1 MNDSSMKLY
10 ILLPIMF
17 LAAVVHAAPTLSG
30 SFPAN
35 DAFTKGGTI
44 NFSVNASSATLD
56 SSNVVLFVISK
67 SAYDQGESW
76 DRYVMQCGNYTVSDW
91 KCNRTVSFAIAGSDT
106 PELFYFE
113 ANDTGGSNLGTAA
126 SPLRFTLDRSPPS
139 ISILAPQSNS
149 YVSSNVTVQISASD
163 TASGVNDSTLQFSL
177 DNATWNNFTGGKG
190 YWSSIAYA
198 DNTSI
203 RIYVRAKD
211 NVANGVETSINVST
225 DNEMPKILIIS
236 PANGSSI
243 AGSYTFQATV
253 NDTYSG
259 INTGSVSVRFANS
272 NFGMTCVGT
281 RNFNCSVA
289 IDTSVYADNTYN
301 VTFSVLDAANN
312 PNNATISMS
321 TKNSK
326 PTVNLLLQEGFLKG
340 TVAINVSIT
349 KPEGI
354 ISNVTLALENGNV
367 VPVGKMDCSSDFT
380 SCTYIMDTARFPDGA
395 KTLAAT
401 AGNSL
406 GYSLKSSVS
415 VNIDNTKPTI
425 TINTPQI
432 VKGAWD
438 ITATVTDENP
448 HEEKVAFKVGSYLQ
462 TMFCTTQAKSLDCK
476 SKYDSNLLSDG
487 PKVLEI
493 TASDKLG
500 NSFTASKNVSIDN
513 KPPEFRFI
521 KIDPIYSKGPKEI
534 EFTVGLEDAGSSVKV
549 AQATIKHPEF
559 SATLDMINASD
570 VWYGKATIVSY
581 GSHKVGI
588 KAEDQSGNSV
598 TYDEKGYFYIGPLSC
613 GDGICQ
619 TAENSCL
626 CADDCSGLACSGG
639 QVTECSTGIPVCA
652 PPPICGNDLCSSSES
667 CISCSTD
674 CGTCEAIASAEKM
687 IEDKKKS
694 GKNETLGTGS
704 GAQPG
709 AEAEARSLFAPI
721 IGFVKENPLVAI
733 TLVTVVVMLILLF
746 ALRKKRPQSTS
757 AGQSLYN

>member
-1 MNDSSMKLY
+1 MK
-10 ILLPIMF
+10 ISALL
-17 LAAVVHAAPTLSG
+17 LALALLTGIGYAAPTLFG
-30 SFPAN
+30 PLPAN
-35 DAFTKGGTI
+35 DAFIKGGSI
-44 NFSVNASSATLD
+44 NFSVNASSATLN
-56 SSNVVLFVISK
+56 SSNVVFFVISK
-67 SAYDQGESW
+67 SAYDQGENW

-91 KCNRTVSFAIAGSDT
+91 KCNRTVSFAVAGSDT

-113 ANDTGGSNLGTAA
+113 ANDTSGASLGTAA

-139 ISILAPQSNS
+139 VSILAPQNNS
-149 YVSSNVTVQISASD
+149 YVSGNVTVQISTGD

-177 DNATWNNFTGGKG
+177 DNATWNNFTGGSG
-190 YWSSIAYA
+190 YWNSVAYA
-198 DNTSI
+198 DNTSV

-211 NVANGVETSINVST
+211 NVANSVETSINVST

-236 PANGSSI
+236 PSNGSSI

-272 NFGMTCVGT
+272 NFGMACAGST
-281 RNFNCSVA
+281 NFNCSVS
-289 IDTSVYADNTYN
+289 IDTAVYADNTYN
-301 VTFSVLDAANN
+301 ATFAVSDATGNSRN
-312 PNNATISMS
+312 STIYFS

-326 PTVNLLLQEGFLKG
+326 PAVNLLLQEGFLKG

-354 ISNVTLALENGNV
+354 ISNVTLALENGNA

-380 SCTYIMDTARFPDGA
+380 SCTYLMDTTKFSDGA

-406 GYSLKSSVS
+406 GYSLKSSVK
-415 VNIDNTKPTI
+415 VNIDNTKPTV
-425 TINTPQI
+425 TIDTPQT

-438 ITATVTDENP
+438 IVATVTDENSDVD
-448 HEEKVAFKVGSYLQ
+448 KVTFKIGSYTQ
-462 TMFCTTQAKSLDCK
+462 TMFCTTGKTMSCK

-493 TASDKLG
+493 TASDRPG
-500 NSFTASKNVSIDN
+500 NSFTASKNISIDN

-521 KIDPIYSKGPKEI
+521 KIDPIYSRDPKEI
-534 EFTVGLEDAGSSVKV
+534 KFTVGMEDAGSSVKV
-549 AQATIKHPEF
+549 VQATIKHPEF
-559 SATLDMINASD
+559 SATLDMINVSA
-570 VWYGKATIVSY
+570 VWYGKAGIVSY

-588 KAEDQSGNSV
+588 KAEDQSGNSA

-619 TAENSCL
+619 AAENNCL
-626 CADDCSGLACSGG
+626 CADDCSGPTCSGN
-639 QVTECSTGIPVCA
+639 QVTECSSGLPVCA

-674 CGTCEAIASAEKM
+674 CGTCEAIAAAEKM
-687 IEDKKKS
+687 IDDKKKS

-704 GAQPG
+704 GTQPG

-721 IGFVKENPLVAI
+721 IGSIKENPLVAI
-733 TLVTVVVMLILLF
+733 TFVTVIVMLILLF
-746 ALRKKRPQSTS
+746 ALRKKKLQSQST
-757 AGQSLYN
+757 GPSL

>member
-1 MNDSSMKLY
+1 MK
-10 ILLPIMF
+10 ISALL
-17 LAAVVHAAPTLSG
+17 LAFALLTGIGYAAPTLFG
-30 SFPAN
+30 PFPAN
-35 DAFTKGGTI
+35 DAFIKGGTI
-44 NFSVNASSATLD
+44 NFSVNTSSATLN

-76 DRYVMQCGNYTVSDW
+76 DRYVMQCGNYTTSDW

-113 ANDTGGSNLGTAA
+113 ANDTSGSNLGTAA
-126 SPLRFTLDRSPPS
+126 SPLKFTLDRSPPS
-139 ISILAPQSNS
+139 ISILTPQNNI
-149 YVSSNVTVQISASD
+149 YVSGNVTVQVSAGD

-190 YWSSIAYA
+190 VWNSIAYV
-198 DNTSI
+198 DNTSV

-211 NVANGVETSINVST
+211 NVGNSMETSINVST

-243 AGSYTFQATV
+243 AGSYTFQSTV

-272 NFGMTCVGT
+272 NFGMTCVGSK
-281 RNFNCSVA
+281 NMNCSVA

-301 VTFSVLDAANN
+301 ATFNVLDAAGNS
-312 PNNATISMS
+312 NNATISMS

-340 TVAINVSIT
+340 TVTINVSIT

-354 ISNVTLALENGNV
+354 VTNVTLALENGNA
-367 VPVGKMDCSSDFT
+367 VPVGKMDCNSDFT
-380 SCTYIMDTARFPDGA
+380 SCTYLMDTAKFSDGS

-401 AGNSL
+401 AGNTL
-406 GYSLKSSVS
+406 GYSLKSSVK
-415 VNIDNTKPTI
+415 VNIDNTKPII

-438 ITATVTDENP
+438 ITATVTDENLDAD
-448 HEEKVAFKVGSYLQ
+448 KVTFKIGSYLQ
-462 TMFCTTQAKSLDCK
+462 TMFCTTQVKSIDCK
-476 SKYDSNLLSDG
+476 SKYDSNLLADG
-487 PKVLEI
+487 PKVLEVI
-493 TASDKLG
+493 AVDKPG

-521 KIDPIYSKGPKEI
+521 KIDPIYSKDPKEI
-534 EFTVGLEDAGSSVKV
+534 KFTVGLEDVGSSVKV
-549 AQATIKHPEF
+549 VQATIKHSEF
-559 SATLDMINASD
+559 SATLDMLNASA

-588 KAEDQSGNSV
+588 KAEDQSGNSAA
-598 TYDEKGYFYIGPLSC
+598 YDEKGYFYIGPLSC
-613 GDGICQ
+613 GDGVCQ
-619 TAENSCL
+619 AAENNCL
-626 CADDCSGLACSGG
+626 CAEDCSGPTCSGN
-639 QVTECSTGIPVCA
+639 QVTECSSGLPVCA
-652 PPPICGNDLCSSSES
+652 PPPICGNDLCASSES
-667 CISCSTD
+667 CSSCSTD
-674 CGTCEAIASAEKM
+674 CGTCEAIAAAEKI

-704 GAQPG
+704 GTPG
-709 AEAEARSLFAPI
+709 AEIEARSLFAPV
-721 IGFVKENPLVAI
+721 IGSIKENPLVAL
-733 TLVTVVVMLILLF
+733 TFVTVIVMLILLF
-746 ALRKKRPQSTS
+746 ALRKKKPQSLSTS
-757 AGQSLYN
+757 QSL